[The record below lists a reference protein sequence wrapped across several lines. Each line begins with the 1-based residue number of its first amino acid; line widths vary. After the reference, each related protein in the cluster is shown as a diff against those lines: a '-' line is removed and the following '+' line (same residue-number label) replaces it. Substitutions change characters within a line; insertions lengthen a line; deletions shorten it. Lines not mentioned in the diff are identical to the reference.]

1 MPPDVV
7 SQIHRAID
15 LLQEP
20 FWRHGDFWVYIVLTL
35 VGLGVGIAGL
45 VYAVRAFK
53 EAQLAKIAA
62 ENAKHA
68 ATEAGR
74 TVRVQTVAIELGE
87 VSQKLERLRPKIL
100 FVDARDLLNEIS
112 KRIRRN
118 VSPFAE
124 DPALKTTIAAVRQAL
139 DAAQKSLNDV
149 RPATPEN
156 ESDAPNAVF
165 NGIEADFA
173 LIGNLVADLLGL
185 VEKQTF
191 DSGVGHGKP

>member
-1 MPPDVV
+1 MPPDMQ
-7 SQIHRAID
+7 SQIEQAIAR
-15 LLQEP
+15 LQQP
-20 FWRHGDFWVYIVLTL
+20 FWQRGEFWFFAVLGVL
-35 VGLGVGIAGL
+35 ALGVGIAGL
-45 VYAVRAFK
+45 VYAILAFK

-68 ATEAGR
+68 ALEAGK

-100 FVDARDLLNEIS
+100 FADARDLLNEIS

-124 DPALKTTIAAVRQAL
+124 EPGLKPSIAAVRQAL

-156 ESDAPNAVF
+156 ESEAPNAVF

-185 VEKQTF
+185 FEKQTF
-191 DSGVGHGKP
+191 DSGVGHA